1 MFFRMLGVK
10 PGAAGPR
17 SKYNKHCTMQPPP
30 NTMCLYIELRVHEGL
45 DSNPGQLRG
54 NFGHVPL
61 QPYFSVYFE
70 AYFATGKKA
79 IEAIFSC

>member
-17 SKYNKHCTMQPPP
+17 SKYAKHCAMQPPP

-54 NFGHVPL
+54 NCVHVPH
-61 QPYFSVYFE
+61 QPYFSLCFE
-70 AYFATGKKA
+70 VYFATGKKA
-79 IEAIFSC
+79 IGAIFFC